1 MLAIRGIY
9 DNGVFQLSKHIKTNK
24 PANVIITFIDDDFF
38 NNELIDNQNNKINL
52 TEYSFFKSIEATS
65 DFSGS
70 FCDALIDE
78 RRND

>member
-9 DNGVFQLSKHIKTNK
+9 DNGIFQLSKNIKTQK
-24 PANVIITFIDDDFF
+24 PTNVIITFIDDDFL
-38 NNELIDNQNNKINL
+38 NLEQSDNQENKINL
-52 TEYSFFKSIEATS
+52 NDFSFFKSIEATN

-70 FCDALIDE
+70 FCEALIDE